1 MPNRFSLLS
10 RTISL
15 FEETSLPFSTLML
28 VLCLSSAFRSLP
40 MCNLITSFYRF
51 PCVTTSTQAAR
62 FHKVTSY

>member
-1 MPNRFSLLS
+1 MPNRFSFLS

-15 FEETSLPFSTLML
+15 FQATSLPFSTLMI
-28 VLCLSSAFRSLP
+28 VLYVCVSQSS